1 MSDLTKT
8 LIQLWQAACIDKPLR
23 DSCRVENGDF
33 VLTVTG
39 NQDNWQTLV
48 KASGVPSTATQEING
63 DTLTVRW
70 ASHADRIFSAD
81 GLLSEHLDNYEPRRA
96 QLHMG
101 RMVQRAIEMRQTAVI
116 EAGTGTGKS
125 FAYAAICLAMGLRCV
140 ISTSNKALQMQLYRK
155 DIPFLTNTIYP
166 GKRVELVQGKGNYAC
181 RNKVEDYQVPGV
193 YAIDN
198 PQLREWYTTTKTGNT
213 EEIPFAVDWK
223 DLANITADS
232 NCLGKMCNFYADCH
246 YYQSKA
252 LRGDADVLITNHM
265 LLAMHQ
271 LYPGAGILPDVDVIV
286 VDEAHNFAG
295 YVRNATG
302 VEFQTDR
309 IEKLIAEAREYEVI
323 TDSADTYT
331 TGFRRELN
339 RMIDDSRDRQIGIPT
354 DKEIMPGLFLS
365 GALTDI
371 ADEIWH
377 PADMPS
383 TPGEISIQR
392 FADRLRT
399 MADNVQQM
407 SEPTKPG
414 FVRYID
420 NSGDAVTLNNTPYD
434 VSEFVGRLAGFR
446 THSAEQPDHTRCT
459 RCNRELTA
467 ATVALLDGKPYGP
480 DCIRHADPYG
490 DAVRVNLSD
499 WLDYRGEYIRE
510 KKYFCKNCNSPAYF
524 DGDNTEEW
532 QCTKNCNGFCGV
544 RYKESFTGV
553 KPESKNST
561 SADEFRNP
569 VIFTSAT
576 LAAPDFDAFLRD
588 SGIPYALQM
597 QAESPFDYAKNA
609 LLYVPNGTSPKPN
622 QDDWRDWMIAEIR
635 RLVACAQGGA
645 FLLFTS
651 YANMQAA
658 RDALRRTFERDG
670 YTVLVQGE
678 LPKLEIGKRFAE
690 DGNAVLFATKSFFEG
705 VSIDGN
711 ALRLVVIDKLPFE
724 APNPLNQAQEA
735 ALQDYARDVLGLRG
749 SRAEWYP
756 FNAFRVPRM
765 IIEVKQGV
773 GRLIRTATDTGV
785 MAILDSRTRS
795 AKYGREMVLPS
806 LPPAQLVGDLY
817 TVGNWYQA
825 RRRAAMPK
833 PQPKPQPMPI
843 KTILSNGD
851 FTEDDDGMLWA

>member
-8 LIQLWQAACIDKPLR
+8 LIQLWQAACIGKPLR

-33 VLTVTG
+33 VLTVSG
-39 NQDNWQTLV
+39 NRDNWQTLV

-155 DIPFLTNTIYP
+155 DIPFLTNTIFP
-166 GKRVELVQGKGNYAC
+166 GKKVELVQGKGNYAC
-181 RNKVEDYQVPGV
+181 KNKVEDYQTPGV
-193 YAIDN
+193 YAIEN

-213 EEIPFAVDWK
+213 EEIPFAVDWRE
-223 DLANITADS
+223 LADITADA
-232 NCLGKMCNFYADCH
+232 NCLGKMCMFYDACH

-252 LRGDADVLITNHM
+252 RRGDADVLITNHM

-309 IEKLIAEAREYEVI
+309 IEKLIVEAREYEVI

-331 TGFRRELN
+331 IQFQRELN

-354 DKEIMPGLFLS
+354 DKEIVPGLFLS
-365 GALTDI
+365 GALSDI

-399 MADNVQQM
+399 IADNVQQM

-414 FVRYID
+414 YVRYID
-420 NSGDAVTLNNTPYD
+420 NSGDVVTLNNTPYD

-499 WLDYRGEYIRE
+499 WLQMDH
-510 KKYFCKNCNSPAYF
+510 SA
-524 DGDNTEEW
+524 
-532 QCTKNCNGFCGV
+532 
-544 RYKESFTGV
+544 EST
-553 KPESKNST
+553 T
-561 SADEFRNP
+561 SEDDFRTP

-622 QDDWRDWMIAEIR
+622 QDDWQAWMIAEIR

-658 RDALRRTFERDG
+658 RDALRTTFERDG

-756 FNAFRVPRM
+756 FNALRVPNM
-765 IIEVKQGV
+765 IIDVKQGV

-785 MAILDSRTRS
+785 MAILDSRARS

-833 PQPKPQPMPI
+833 PQPNPQPMPI
-843 KTILSNGD
+843 KTVFSNGD